1 MALFN
6 HFSAGW
12 SIRPYARADQVE
24 MESLFLDCLDDFPW
38 RGGPVDELV
47 RLRKAIREAR
57 CLVAEEAQAG
67 VIGFLTLEREKAYVP
82 HLFVDRD
89 WRLCGVATGLLEVAR
104 NLARAPLEL
113 DVDVENEAALRA
125 YRAMGWVEKVGA
137 STSRRGQTRMSG
149 P

>member
-1 MALFN
+1 MALLT
-6 HFSAGW
+6 HVSAGW
-12 SIRPYARADQVE
+12 FIRPFEKADLVS

-47 RLRKAIREAR
+47 RLRKAIRVSR
-57 CLVAEEAQAG
+57 CLIAEEAKAG
-67 VIGFLTLEREKAYVP
+67 LVGFLTLERERPYVA

-89 WRLCGVATGLLEVAR
+89 WRICGIGSGLLEIAR

-113 DVDVENEAALRA
+113 DVDVQNESARRA
-125 YRAMGWVEKVGA
+125 YQAMGWVEKVGA
-137 STSRRGQTRMSG
+137 SASRPGQTRMSG